1 YLGRDLIL
9 SGLPIVA
16 SASKIAVDA
25 NSTVR
30 RQASLEFAL
39 DQWGGTFRD
48 LWDVLAYP
56 GMRLRVRSGFSW
68 GGAEETVP
76 VGEFLCDDPQVEWP
90 SGRIKVEAPDT
101 MALVGMCGFGGITNF
116 AGYTHLDVFRW
127 LIAEAD
133 AGAGVI
139 DLSGGLADAN
149 NIPFIT

>member
-1 YLGRDLIL
+1 MNPIDELRVSEAFVESLHSSAAKVCKVDAYLGRDLIL

-101 MALVGMCGFGGITNF
+101 MA
-116 AGYTHLDVFRW
+116 
-127 LIAEAD
+127 
-133 AGAGVI
+133 
-139 DLSGGLADAN
+139 
-149 NIPFIT
+149 